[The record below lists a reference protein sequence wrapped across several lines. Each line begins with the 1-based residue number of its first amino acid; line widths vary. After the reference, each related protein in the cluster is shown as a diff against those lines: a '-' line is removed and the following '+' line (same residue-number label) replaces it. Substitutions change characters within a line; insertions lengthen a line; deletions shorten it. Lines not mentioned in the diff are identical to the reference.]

1 MHCSSRATL
10 CVASLVFLAACA
22 GSATALAAPPT
33 TSSSNATVAQPS
45 FKSSAHAWPHR
56 YVPDEILV
64 RFRESTSNF
73 SRGLAHS
80 RIGTKVVREFRVAK
94 GLQRVK
100 LAAGMTVSQALQ
112 AFSKHPDVLYAEP
125 NYIVH
130 AFATPND
137 PRFSELWG
145 LHNAGQTGG
154 TAGADIRAPEAWDLT
169 TGSSDVVVAV
179 IDTGIE
185 FGHPDLAANVFQNIA
200 DCNNNGI
207 DDDGNGFVD
216 DCYGVNVWSTNHN
229 AFVRD
234 DSGHG
239 THVAGTIG
247 AAGNNAVGVVG
258 INWTTKILACKF
270 LSGSGEGSTADAI
283 ECLDYVATMKDRGA
297 NIVASNNSWGGGGYS
312 QALHDAIDGH
322 RQRGILFVAAAGNDT
337 ANNDTLQTYPCSFD
351 VPNIIC
357 VAATNASDGL
367 SYFSNYG
374 KNTVHLGA
382 PGEDILSTVP
392 LDFGTAGYF
401 PFSGTSMATPHV
413 TGAVALIHSLYPGID
428 WRAVKNRI
436 LAGGDIVSS
445 LDQTVTGRRL
455 NLFGALTCS
464 NSTILSRTQPLS
476 SVVNSYIGRPIT
488 LSALH
493 INCAAPNGDVTVTV
507 SPTGETI
514 TLLDNGLGSD
524 IGAGDGVYAGTWTP
538 PSAGVFTLT
547 FPNQDVVTVNIDPD
561 VQAGFPVKAFQD
573 KAAGGI
579 PWRIALVADLD
590 GDSRLEIIASSVS
603 FAASNGYNVLNA
615 WNASGVPLSGWP
627 VSTSEIPFP
636 AAGELSALHPGN
648 EVVVLTTTA
657 LAAYDGTGASLPGWP
672 RNAALSSVFRTPPAL
687 ADIDGDGIDEIFVA
701 ENDNQL
707 HAYRA
712 DGMVLPGWPVSLSN
726 KGFFSTPAIA
736 DLDGDGSLEI
746 VAVSYDQLNAYHS
759 NGTVVAGF
767 PVTLPFQGVAFPVI
781 GDVDGDGKPDIVVAG
796 YSTTAPNLDL
806 VVVVGANGTIKRSI
820 PLTGHVWSG
829 IGTVPALADL
839 DGDGV
844 LEIIVQ
850 TWTALNVFR
859 GDGSVF
865 PGWPFLFDGDN
876 SGSEVYAPVVGDVD
890 GDGLPDIVVVTT
902 VDQFETGRV
911 RVFNRNG
918 VSHPRFP
925 KTLPIGQA
933 AAPAIAD
940 IDGDGRNEII
950 ITGNFLNGEPGYYDK
965 VWVFDLGGP
974 PHGPVLWGQFMG
986 NAKHTGTA
994 VPQSGTPPVYYALD
1008 IAATGAGTVTSNPA
1022 GINCGSDCTESYISG
1037 SSITLT
1043 AIPVSGYRFN
1053 RWSGACGGSSN
1064 VCTVLIDRARSVAAE
1079 FVRIQHS
1086 LTVSRTGSGNGSVS
1100 SAPAGID
1107 CGSSCTAMYDTGT
1120 PVKLNATP
1128 ASGSTFSGWGGAC
1141 AAQSNSC
1148 TATTNSDSTVTATF
1162 QLLPPPVNSGGG
1174 GGPCFIATAAYGT
1187 PMAEEVRYLRAFR
1200 DQYLLTNKPG
1210 QWFVELYYRWSP
1222 PVADYIRAR
1231 AVLRTAVRWMLTP
1244 WVGLSKRLVDTE
1256 VVQRGT
1262 INRP

>member
-1 MHCSSRATL
+1 MNRHSSVLGVIFGALT
-10 CVASLVFLAACA
+10 VT
-22 GSATALAAPPT
+22 ATALAAPPVS
-33 TSSSNATVAQPS
+33 SSSNSAFAQPS
-45 FKSSAHAWPHR
+45 FKSSGYAPPHR
-56 YVPDEILV
+56 HVPDEILV
-64 RFRESTSNF
+64 RFRESTSAF
-73 SRGLAHS
+73 SRSLAHS
-80 RIGTKVVREFRVAK
+80 SIGTRVVREFRVAK

-100 LAAGMTVSQALQ
+100 LPPGMTVSQALQ

-145 LHNAGQTGG
+145 LHNTGQTGG
-154 TAGADIRAPEAWDLT
+154 TPGADTRAPEAWDLT

-185 FGHPDLAANVFQNIA
+185 YGHPDLAANVFQNTA

-216 DCYGVNVWSTNHN
+216 DCFGVNVVSINHN
-229 AFVRD
+229 GQVRD
-234 DSGHG
+234 DVGHG

-247 AAGNNAVGVVG
+247 AVGNNSVGVVG
-258 INWTTKILACKF
+258 VNWTTKILACKF
-270 LSGSGEGSTADAI
+270 LDATGVGSTAGAV
-283 ECLDYVATMKDRGA
+283 ECLDYVAMMKDRGV
-297 NIVASNNSWGGGGYS
+297 NIVASNNSWGGGSYS
-312 QALHDAIDGH
+312 QALRDAIDSH
-322 RQRGILFVAAAGNDT
+322 RQRGMLFVVAAGNDG
-337 ANNDTLQTYPCSFD
+337 ADNNTLQTYPCSFD

-357 VAATNASDGL
+357 VAATNAGDAL

-382 PGEDILSTVP
+382 PGEDILSTVT
-392 LDFGTAGYF
+392 LDFGLGGYAT
-401 PFSGTSMATPHV
+401 FSGTSMATPHV

-436 LAGGDIVSS
+436 LAGGHILSS

-455 NLFGALTCS
+455 DLFGALACS
-464 NSTILSRTQPLS
+464 NSTILSRTQPLG
-476 SVVNSYIGRPIT
+476 SVVNSYLGRPIT

-493 INCAAPNGDVTVTV
+493 INCAAPNGNVTVTV

-524 IGAGDGVYAGTWTP
+524 IAAGDGVYTGTWTP
-538 PSAGVFTLT
+538 SSAGVFTLT

-561 VQAGFPVKAFQD
+561 VRAGFPVKAFQD
-573 KAAGGI
+573 GAAGADSWTI
-579 PWRIALVADLD
+579 TLVTDLD
-590 GDSRLEIIASSVS
+590 GDSRLEIIATSMSYFV
-603 FAASNGYNVLNA
+603 SNGYNVLNA
-615 WNASGVPLSGWP
+615 WNASGAPQSGWP
-627 VSTSEIPFP
+627 VFTSERPFP
-636 AAGELSALHPGN
+636 AAGELSALHPGKEIVAIN
-648 EVVVLTTTA
+648 TVGTHPNATA
-657 LAAYDGTGASLPGWP
+657 LAAYDGAGASLPGWP
-672 RNAALSSVFRTPPAL
+672 RSAAGPVNSFRVPPAL

-712 DGMVLPGWPVSLSN
+712 DGTVLPGWPVSRLSG
-726 KGFFSTPAIA
+726 GFESTPAIA

-746 VAVSYDQLNAYHS
+746 VAVSYDQLNAHHS
-759 NGTVVAGF
+759 DGTVVAGF

-820 PLTGHVWSG
+820 PLTGHVFSG

-839 DGDGV
+839 DGDGIP
-844 LEIIVQ
+844 EIIVQ
-850 TWTALNVFR
+850 TFTALNVFR
-859 GDGSVF
+859 GDGSVVS
-865 PGWPFLFDGDN
+865 GWPIVWPNGEA
-876 SGSEVYAPVVGDVD
+876 SGQYAPIVGDVD
-890 GDGLPDIVVVTT
+890 GDGLPDIVVTT
-902 VDQFETGRV
+902 QVPGDNLVGNV

-925 KTLPIGQA
+925 KTLPIGSGA
-933 AAPAIAD
+933 VPAIAD

-950 ITGNFLNGEPGYYDK
+950 IVGNLLNDEPGYYDK

-974 PHGPVLWGQFMG
+974 TPHGPVLWGQFMG

-994 VPQSGTPPVYYALD
+994 VPQSG
-1008 IAATGAGTVTSNPA
+1008 
-1022 GINCGSDCTESYISG
+1022 
-1037 SSITLT
+1037 
-1043 AIPVSGYRFN
+1043 
-1053 RWSGACGGSSN
+1053 
-1064 VCTVLIDRARSVAAE
+1064 
-1079 FVRIQHS
+1079 RIHHS

-1100 SAPAGID
+1100 SAPAGIN

-1120 PVKLNATP
+1120 PVKLTATP
-1128 ASGSTFSGWGGAC
+1128 AGGSTFSGWGGAC
-1141 AAQSNSC
+1141 AGQGNPC

-1162 QLLPPPVNSGGG
+1162 QLSPPAVNSGGGG

-1210 QWFVELYYRWSP
+1210 RWFVELYYRWSP
-1222 PVADYIRAR
+1222 PLANYVRAHDG
-1231 AVLRTAVRWMLTP
+1231 LRTAVRWMLAP
-1244 WVGLSKRLVDTE
+1244 WVGLSKRMVDTE
-1256 VVQRGT
+1256 VAQQRT